1 MFLRFDSHENRAGLV
16 NLMGSRLSKA
26 RSHLSRPAGQTRLA
40 IDNCATMHAL
50 SIYLYYL
57 SRKHI
62 RIKKIT
68 LINNIKTS
76 EAVSFNKDSI
86 FKIKTNIA
94 FPPYKIVWEILI
106 ALARLAPLM

>member
-1 MFLRFDSHENRAGLV
+1 MLLRFDSHENRAGLV

-26 RSHLSRPAGQTRLA
+26 RSHLSRPARQTRLA
-40 IDNCATMHAL
+40 IDNCATNAL

-68 LINNIKTS
+68 LSNNIKTS
-76 EAVSFNKDSI
+76 EAVSFNKNSI

-94 FPPYKIVWEILI
+94 FPPFKWCIV
-106 ALARLAPLM
+106 

>member
-1 MFLRFDSHENRAGLV
+1 VPQCNNIS
-16 NLMGSRLSKA
+16 
-26 RSHLSRPAGQTRLA
+26 
-40 IDNCATMHAL
+40 L

-76 EAVSFNKDSI
+76 EAVSFNKNRI

-94 FPPYKIVWEILI
+94 FPPYKIVWEFLI
-106 ALARLAPLM
+106 TLARLARLM

>member
-1 MFLRFDSHENRAGLV
+1 
-16 NLMGSRLSKA
+16 
-26 RSHLSRPAGQTRLA
+26 
-40 IDNCATMHAL
+40 MHAL

-68 LINNIKTS
+68 LLINNIKTS
-76 EAVSFNKDSI
+76 EAVSFNKNSI

-94 FPPYKIVWEILI
+94 FPPYKIVWEFLI
-106 ALARLAPLM
+106 ALA